1 MALFKFAAKYS
12 VVMKKIGVLLSGCG
26 VYDGAEIQE
35 AVFTLLAIEEL
46 GAEAVCIG
54 IDKDQHHVVNHT
66 NGEEMAENRNM
77 LVEAARIARGKIT
90 SIDKIE
96 PNDLDALVIPGGFG
110 SAKNFTSWAFNGP
123 ASAILPEVKLLLVNL
138 VNIGKPIC
146 ALCVSPVVVAKALEG
161 SATKAELTI
170 GSTEGASEYDIAGF
184 KAGLE
189 ATGARSVNK
198 GISEIQID
206 LANRI
211 VSAPCYM
218 MEASLSELRKNIFMA
233 IEATINLID

>member
-1 MALFKFAAKYS
+1 LSLFKFAAKYS

-77 LVEAARIARGKIT
+77 LVEAARIARGKIKD
-90 SIDKIE
+90 INEIE
-96 PNDLDALVIPGGFG
+96 PNDIDALVIPGGFG
-110 SAKNFTSWAFNGP
+110 SAKNFTKWAFEGP
-123 ASAILPEVKLLLVNL
+123 EGAILPEVKLLLVNL

-146 ALCVSPVVVAKALEG
+146 ALCVSPVVVAKALEN
-161 SATKAELTI
+161 SKVRANVTI
-170 GSTEGASEYDIAGF
+170 GSTEAASEYDIAGF
-184 KAGLE
+184 RAGLE
-189 ATGARSVNK
+189 TTGTLTENK
-198 GISEIQID
+198 LITEIQID
-206 LANRI
+206 HENRI

-218 MEASLSELRKNIFMA
+218 METGLVDLKSNIYMA
-233 IEATINLID
+233 IEATLGLIE